1 MKYDVTEQ
9 GFVLHLGASIY
20 ARPAVMKA
28 FYHLQGGYIISY
40 ERRGGTLDAY
50 FDCPGE
56 PIGNLSERLR
66 GIMEELSFEM
76 LRYDTLRETSNLREL
91 LVGRALYASCVDLG
105 SDAEYPAPEK
115 GDEMDS
121 WTRDRARI
129 FESWT
134 DEA

>member
-1 MKYDVTEQ
+1 MKYEMTEQ
-9 GFVLHLGASIY
+9 GFVLHLDATVY

-28 FYHLQGGYIISY
+28 FYHLQKRYIISY
-40 ERRGGTLDAY
+40 ERRGEALDVY
-50 FDCPGE
+50 FDWPGE
-56 PIGNLSERLR
+56 SAGDLSERLR

-91 LVGRALYASCVDLG
+91 LVGRALYATCVEMG
-105 SDAEYPAPEK
+105 R
-115 GDEMDS
+115 GDENLAREDEPEGES